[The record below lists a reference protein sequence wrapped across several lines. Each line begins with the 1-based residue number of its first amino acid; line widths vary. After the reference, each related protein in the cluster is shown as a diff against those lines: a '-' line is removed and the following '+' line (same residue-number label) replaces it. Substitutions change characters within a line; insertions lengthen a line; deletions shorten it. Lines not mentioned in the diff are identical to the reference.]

1 MENVI
6 ITELENGEYTG
17 IDILEITEI
26 PDISILINDASN
38 EKEYIIKHKKQFETM
53 ITEFFFGCK
62 SDFNR
67 EFENQDYALSI
78 VFKSE
83 KVENQTYNANVKI
96 YILIRGINGDRNYLN
111 IRMQEIKKSLASSL
125 LSFKYGIKNID
136 NKEEII
142 DSIKDIACKE
152 KNAILKDCKMNNL
165 QSPYLPECFY
175 FDKIPIKNEN
185 FSKII
190 STLTQE
196 PDSEVIIDLIPT
208 MYNQSEITNIE
219 YYSSTLDVISKG
231 ISGPEGASSNILAE
245 KPSSIYKYYESN
257 KNGVLFSYN
266 ILVCTDYNK
275 INLITN
281 KISGELSL
289 GQDNEYASLK
299 NIYISNDELD
309 VSTYFNTFPWVI
321 NEILLDKQNQNPICN
336 NLTISRMP
344 FVITSEEASEFFR
357 IPFGNNELTAG
368 VKISKSDK
376 GSKSYNKKV
385 INMGDIMVGTLKSST
400 NYDKIGFSLGDLTKH
415 MLIVGTPGS
424 GKTTFSVSLL
434 DRLWKEHNI
443 PFLVI
448 EPAKNEYRAM
458 IDSIPDIQ
466 VFTPGKDFISPYIL
480 NPFIPPKNV
489 KLQSYKTVLKTAFS
503 AGVSMGTPIDKIF
516 DDTIDECYS
525 RAGWLPHYTI
535 DDGAEIFTMDDFLK
549 TFMEVFERIGYKG
562 EASNIGKAGY
572 VRFKSLLR
580 LFGNYNTIPI
590 EDLLKKPTIIELAA
604 IENEDQKS
612 LLIALLLLN
621 IQSYVNANYIG
632 TGEMKNVILLEEA
645 HVLLAAGDGKGE
657 GEANPSAVAKKLLT
671 RMLAEI
677 RSLGVGIAIADQ
689 SPEKVTTDVV
699 KLTNIKL
706 AFNLVEKNDRT
717 ILGDSTDMKDI
728 QVERLAK
735 LRPGEAFFYMNGLEE
750 PEEVIT
756 EDYRQKVQIRT
767 TISDNEIAEKST
779 YWNDKKE
786 KLKPFVQCQ
795 YTHCCNGG
803 CDYMLRAEAEEYAKR
818 IYNNN
823 FNEQSTD
830 RAKLLEIYK
839 EIPNKV
845 KDFAHERT
853 TEKMIC
859 CTKIQLLRKIIYN
872 TKIAFTNKAA
882 NQTIN
887 SEFKEREENKNYGI

>member
-1 MENVI
+1 ML
-6 ITELENGEYTG
+6 ITELESGEFNG
-17 IDILEITEI
+17 IHILEITEV
-26 PDISILINDASN
+26 PDISILVKDGLEN
-38 EKEYIIKHKKQFETM
+38 KEFSKKHKKEFESL

-62 SDFNR
+62 QDFNTQYQ
-67 EFENQDYALSI
+67 NQDYSLSL

-83 KVENQTYNANVKI
+83 KVENQTYNANIKT
-96 YILIRGINGDRNYLN
+96 YILIRGINENEEYLQFKLSELEN
-111 IRMQEIKKSLASSL
+111 SIKASLKGSKYGVNEISNEKEIIEEIKDKA
-125 LSFKYGIKNID
+125 
-136 NKEEII
+136 NKEKRVI
-142 DSIKDIACKE
+142 IKDYQ
-152 KNAILKDCKMNNL
+152 MNNL
-165 QSPYLPECFY
+165 QSMYLQECFT
-175 FDKIPIKNEN
+175 FDKFPTKSEN
-185 FSKII
+185 FTKII
-190 STLTQE
+190 TTLMQY
-196 PDSEVIIDLIPT
+196 PDCEIIIDLIPT
-208 MYNQSEITNIE
+208 LLNQNEIANIE
-219 YYSSTLDVISKG
+219 SYSNVLDVISKG
-231 ISGPEGASSNILAE
+231 VAGPEGASANILAE
-245 KPSSIYKYYESN
+245 KPSTIYKYYETN
-257 KNGVLFSYN
+257 KYGVLFSFN
-266 ILVCTDYNK
+266 ILICADYNY
-275 INLITN
+275 INTITN
-281 KISGELSL
+281 RLTGELSL
-289 GQDNEYASLK
+289 GMDNEYAKLNSMEI
-299 NIYISNDELD
+299 NNYEIDIN
-309 VSTYFNTFPWVI
+309 TYFNSLPWVI
-321 NEILLDKQNQNPICN
+321 NEIVIDKNMQNPICTN
-336 NLTISRMP
+336 SELGRLP
-344 FVITSEEASEFFR
+344 FIITGEEASEFFR
-357 IPFGNNELTAG
+357 IPYGDNVLTAG
-368 VKISKSDK
+368 VKINKSDIA
-376 GSKSYNKKV
+376 SKSYNKKV

-400 NYDKIGFSLGDLTKH
+400 NDDKIGFSLGDLTKH
-415 MLIVGTPGS
+415 MLVVGTPGS

-489 KLQSYKTVLKTAFS
+489 RLQSYKTVLKTAFS
-503 AGVSMGTPIDKIF
+503 AGVSMGTPLDKIF
-516 DDTIDECYS
+516 EDTLDECYS
-525 RAGWLPHYTI
+525 KAGWLPHYTI

-549 TFMEVFERIGYKG
+549 TFMEVFERIGYRG
-562 EASNIGKAGY
+562 DAANIGKAGY

-621 IQSYVNANYIG
+621 IQSYVNANFLG

-645 HVLLAAGDGKGE
+645 HVLLAAGNDKSE

-677 RSLGVGIAIADQ
+677 RSLGVGIVIAYQ

-756 EDYRQKVQIRT
+756 EDYRKKVQIRT
-767 TISDNEIAEKST
+767 TISDGEIAEKTT
-779 YWNDKKE
+779 YWNDKKD
-786 KLKPFVQCQ
+786 KLKPFIQCGC
-795 YTHCCNGG
+795 TDCCNEG
-803 CDYMLRAEAEEYAKR
+803 CNYMLKAEAEEYAKR
-818 IYNNN
+818 IFNES
-823 FNEQSTD
+823 FNEQSKD
-830 RAKLLEIYK
+830 RSKLVEVYK

-845 KDFAHERT
+845 QEYAGDRT
-853 TEKMIC
+853 TKQLIC

-872 TKIAFTNKAA
+872 TKIPFSKEAS
-882 NQTIN
+882 NQTISN
-887 SEFKEREENKNYGI
+887 EYKRR

>member
-1 MENVI
+1 MNEI
-6 ITELENGEYTG
+6 IIKELENNDFLGM
-17 IDILEITEI
+17 DIFEISEI
-26 PDISILINDASN
+26 PDISILIKETDS
-38 EKEYIIKHKKQFETM
+38 EKDFVLKHKKEFET
-53 ITEFFFGCK
+53 IISEFFFGCK
-62 SDFNR
+62 RDFNSQY
-67 EFENQDYALSI
+67 ENQDYSI
-78 VFKSE
+78 SLVFKSE
-83 KVENQTYNANVKI
+83 KVENRTYNANIKV
-96 YILIRGINGDRNYLN
+96 YIILRAINQNKEYLISKMKELENSLIN
-111 IRMQEIKKSLASSL
+111 SLDNN
-125 LSFKYGIKNID
+125 KYGIKKLE

-142 DSIKDIACKE
+142 NEIKVIANKE
-152 KNAILKDCKMNNL
+152 KRVITKDYQMNNL
-165 QSPYLPECFY
+165 QSMYFPECFT
-175 FDKIPIKNEN
+175 FDKFPNQNEN
-185 FSKII
+185 FTKIFNI
-190 STLTQE
+190 LMQYPNTE
-196 PDSEVIIDLIPT
+196 IIIDLIPT
-208 MYNQSEITNIE
+208 VLNANEINNLET
-219 YYSSTLDVISKG
+219 YSSTLDIISKG
-231 ISGPEGASSNILAE
+231 APGPEGGVANILAE
-245 KPSSIYKYYESN
+245 KPAELYKYYESN
-257 KNGVLFSYN
+257 KYSVLFAYN
-266 ILVCTDYNK
+266 ILICAEYNYINTISTK
-275 INLITN
+275 ID
-281 KISGELSL
+281 GELSL
-289 GQDNEYASLK
+289 GQDREYAKLK
-299 NIYISNDELD
+299 EIEIGNYELD
-309 VSTYFNTFPWVI
+309 VDTYFDSLPWVI
-321 NEILLDKQNQNPICN
+321 NEITIDKNMQNAVCGN
-336 NLTISRMP
+336 SEMGRMP
-344 FVITSEEASEFFR
+344 FVITGEEASEFFR
-357 IPFGNNELTAG
+357 IPFGDNNLSAG
-368 VKISKSDK
+368 IKISKSDK
-376 GSKSYNKKV
+376 GAKNYNKKV
-385 INMGDIMVGTLKSST
+385 INTGDIMVGTLKSSS
-400 NYDKIGFSLGDLTKH
+400 NNSQIGFSLGDLTKH

-424 GKTTFSVSLL
+424 GKTTFSVGLL
-434 DRLWKEHNI
+434 DRLWKEHHI

-516 DDTIDECYS
+516 DDTLDECYS

-621 IQSYVNANYIG
+621 IQSYVNANHIG

-645 HVLLAAGDGKGE
+645 HVLLAAGDGKME
-657 GEANPSAVAKKLLT
+657 GEANPSAIAKKLLT

-756 EDYRQKVQIRT
+756 EDYRKKVQIRT
-767 TISDNEIAEKST
+767 TISDEEIAKKST
-779 YWNDKKE
+779 YWNDKKD
-786 KLKPFVQCQ
+786 KLKPFSQCKC
-795 YTHCCNGG
+795 TDCCNDG
-803 CDYMLRAEAEEYAKR
+803 CDYKLRAEAEEYAKR
-818 IYNNN
+818 IYNTK
-823 FNEQSTD
+823 FNQNSTEREKLVEVYKTIARQVKEFAGN
-830 RAKLLEIYK
+830 RA
-839 EIPNKV
+839 N
-845 KDFAHERT
+845 RQ
-853 TEKMIC
+853 MIC
-859 CTKIQLLRKIIYN
+859 CTKIQFLRKIIYN
-872 TKIAFTNKAA
+872 TKIPFTKKAA
-882 NQTIN
+882 EKTIS
-887 SEFKEREENKNYGI
+887 SEFKKEGN

>member
-1 MENVI
+1 M
-6 ITELENGEYTG
+6 
-17 IDILEITEI
+17 
-26 PDISILINDASN
+26 
-38 EKEYIIKHKKQFETM
+38 
-53 ITEFFFGCK
+53 
-62 SDFNR
+62 
-67 EFENQDYALSI
+67 
-78 VFKSE
+78 
-83 KVENQTYNANVKI
+83 
-96 YILIRGINGDRNYLN
+96 
-111 IRMQEIKKSLASSL
+111 
-125 LSFKYGIKNID
+125 
-136 NKEEII
+136 
-142 DSIKDIACKE
+142 
-152 KNAILKDCKMNNL
+152 
-165 QSPYLPECFY
+165 
-175 FDKIPIKNEN
+175 
-185 FSKII
+185 
-190 STLTQE
+190 
-196 PDSEVIIDLIPT
+196 
-208 MYNQSEITNIE
+208 
-219 YYSSTLDVISKG
+219 
-231 ISGPEGASSNILAE
+231 
-245 KPSSIYKYYESN
+245 
-257 KNGVLFSYN
+257 
-266 ILVCTDYNK
+266 
-275 INLITN
+275 
-281 KISGELSL
+281 
-289 GQDNEYASLK
+289 
-299 NIYISNDELD
+299 
-309 VSTYFNTFPWVI
+309 
-321 NEILLDKQNQNPICN
+321 
-336 NLTISRMP
+336 
-344 FVITSEEASEFFR
+344 
-357 IPFGNNELTAG
+357 
-368 VKISKSDK
+368 
-376 GSKSYNKKV
+376 
-385 INMGDIMVGTLKSST
+385 
-400 NYDKIGFSLGDLTKH
+400 
-415 MLIVGTPGS
+415 
-424 GKTTFSVSLL
+424 
-434 DRLWKEHNI
+434 
-443 PFLVI
+443 
-448 EPAKNEYRAM
+448 
-458 IDSIPDIQ
+458 
-466 VFTPGKDFISPYIL
+466 
-480 NPFIPPKNV
+480 
-489 KLQSYKTVLKTAFS
+489 
-503 AGVSMGTPIDKIF
+503 
-516 DDTIDECYS
+516 
-525 RAGWLPHYTI
+525 
-535 DDGAEIFTMDDFLK
+535 
-549 TFMEVFERIGYKG
+549 
-562 EASNIGKAGY
+562 
-572 VRFKSLLR
+572 
-580 LFGNYNTIPI
+580 
-590 EDLLKKPTIIELAA
+590 LKKPTIIELAA

-621 IQSYVNANYIG
+621 IQSYVNANHIG

-859 CTKIQLLRKIIYN
+859 CTKIQFLRKIIYN

>member
-1 MENVI
+1 MNEI
-6 ITELENGEYTG
+6 IIKELENNDFLGM
-17 IDILEITEI
+17 DIFEISEI
-26 PDISILINDASN
+26 PDISILIKETDS
-38 EKEYIIKHKKQFETM
+38 EKDFVLKHKKEFET
-53 ITEFFFGCK
+53 IISEFFFGCK
-62 SDFNR
+62 RDFNSQY
-67 EFENQDYALSI
+67 ENQDYSI
-78 VFKSE
+78 SLVFKSE
-83 KVENQTYNANVKI
+83 KVENQTYNANIKV
-96 YILIRGINGDRNYLN
+96 YIILRAINQNKEYLISKMKELENSLIN
-111 IRMQEIKKSLASSL
+111 SLDNN
-125 LSFKYGIKNID
+125 KYGIKKLE

-142 DSIKDIACKE
+142 NEIKVIANKE
-152 KNAILKDCKMNNL
+152 KRVITKDYQMNNL
-165 QSPYLPECFY
+165 QSMYFPECFT
-175 FDKIPIKNEN
+175 FDKFPNQNEN
-185 FSKII
+185 FTKIFNI
-190 STLTQE
+190 LMQYPNTE
-196 PDSEVIIDLIPT
+196 IIIDLIPT
-208 MYNQSEITNIE
+208 VLNANEINNLET
-219 YYSSTLDVISKG
+219 YSSTLDIISKG
-231 ISGPEGASSNILAE
+231 APGPEGGVANILAE
-245 KPSSIYKYYESN
+245 KPAELYKYYESN
-257 KNGVLFSYN
+257 KYSVLFAYN
-266 ILVCTDYNK
+266 ILICAEYNYINTISTK
-275 INLITN
+275 ID
-281 KISGELSL
+281 GELSL
-289 GQDNEYASLK
+289 GQDREYAKLK
-299 NIYISNDELD
+299 EIEIGNYELD
-309 VSTYFNTFPWVI
+309 VDTYFDSLPWVI
-321 NEILLDKQNQNPICN
+321 NEITIDKNMQNAVCGN
-336 NLTISRMP
+336 SEMGRMP
-344 FVITSEEASEFFR
+344 FVITGEEASEFFR
-357 IPFGNNELTAG
+357 IPFGDNNLSAG
-368 VKISKSDK
+368 IKISKSDK
-376 GSKSYNKKV
+376 GAKNYNKKV
-385 INMGDIMVGTLKSST
+385 INTGDIMVGTLKSSS
-400 NYDKIGFSLGDLTKH
+400 NNSQIGFSLGDLTKH

-424 GKTTFSVSLL
+424 GKTTFSVGLL
-434 DRLWKEHNI
+434 DRLWKEHHI

-516 DDTIDECYS
+516 DDTLDECYS

-621 IQSYVNANYIG
+621 IQSYVNANHIG

-645 HVLLAAGDGKGE
+645 HVLLAAGDGKME
-657 GEANPSAVAKKLLT
+657 GEANPSAIAKKLLT

-756 EDYRQKVQIRT
+756 EDYRKKVQIRT
-767 TISDNEIAEKST
+767 TISDEEIAEKST
-779 YWNDKKE
+779 YWNDKKD
-786 KLKPFVQCQ
+786 KLKPFSQCKC
-795 YTHCCNGG
+795 TDCCNDG
-803 CDYMLRAEAEEYAKR
+803 CDYKLRAEAEEYAKR
-818 IYNNN
+818 IYNTK
-823 FNEQSTD
+823 FNQNSTEREKLVEVYKTIARQVKEFAGN
-830 RAKLLEIYK
+830 RA
-839 EIPNKV
+839 N
-845 KDFAHERT
+845 RQ
-853 TEKMIC
+853 MIC
-859 CTKIQLLRKIIYN
+859 CTKIQFLRKIIYN
-872 TKIAFTNKAA
+872 TKIPFTKKAA
-882 NQTIN
+882 EKTIS
-887 SEFKEREENKNYGI
+887 SEFKKEGN

>member
-1 MENVI
+1 MNEI
-6 ITELENGEYTG
+6 IIKELENNDFLGM
-17 IDILEITEI
+17 DIFEISEI
-26 PDISILINDASN
+26 PDISILIKETDS
-38 EKEYIIKHKKQFETM
+38 EKDFVLKHKKEFET
-53 ITEFFFGCK
+53 IISEFFFGCK
-62 SDFNR
+62 RDFNSQY
-67 EFENQDYALSI
+67 ENQDYSI
-78 VFKSE
+78 SLVFKSE
-83 KVENQTYNANVKI
+83 KVENQTYNANIKV
-96 YILIRGINGDRNYLN
+96 YIILRAINQNKEYLISKMKELENSLIN
-111 IRMQEIKKSLASSL
+111 SLDNN
-125 LSFKYGIKNID
+125 KYGIKKLE

-142 DSIKDIACKE
+142 NEIKVIANKE
-152 KNAILKDCKMNNL
+152 KRVITKDYQMNNL
-165 QSPYLPECFY
+165 QSMYFPECFT
-175 FDKIPIKNEN
+175 FDKFPNQNEN
-185 FSKII
+185 FTKIFNI
-190 STLTQE
+190 LMQYPNTE
-196 PDSEVIIDLIPT
+196 IIIDLIPT
-208 MYNQSEITNIE
+208 VLNANEINNLET
-219 YYSSTLDVISKG
+219 YSSTLDIISKG
-231 ISGPEGASSNILAE
+231 APGPEGGVANILAE
-245 KPSSIYKYYESN
+245 KPAELYKYYESN
-257 KNGVLFSYN
+257 KYSVLFAYN
-266 ILVCTDYNK
+266 ILICAEYNYINTISTK
-275 INLITN
+275 ID
-281 KISGELSL
+281 GELSL
-289 GQDNEYASLK
+289 GQDREYAKLK
-299 NIYISNDELD
+299 EIEIGNYELD
-309 VSTYFNTFPWVI
+309 VDTYFDSLPWVI
-321 NEILLDKQNQNPICN
+321 NEITIDKNMQNAVCGN
-336 NLTISRMP
+336 SEMGRMP
-344 FVITSEEASEFFR
+344 FVITGEEASEFFR
-357 IPFGNNELTAG
+357 IPFGDNNLSAG
-368 VKISKSDK
+368 IKISKSDK
-376 GSKSYNKKV
+376 GAKNYNKKV
-385 INMGDIMVGTLKSST
+385 INTGDIMVGTLKSSS
-400 NYDKIGFSLGDLTKH
+400 NNSQIGFSLGDLTKH

-424 GKTTFSVSLL
+424 GKTTFSVGLL
-434 DRLWKEHNI
+434 DRLWKEHHI

-516 DDTIDECYS
+516 DDTLDECYS

-621 IQSYVNANYIG
+621 IQSYVNANHIG

-645 HVLLAAGDGKGE
+645 HVLLAAGDGKME
-657 GEANPSAVAKKLLT
+657 GEANPSAIAKKLLT

-756 EDYRQKVQIRT
+756 EDYRKKVQIRT
-767 TISDNEIAEKST
+767 TISDEEIAEKST
-779 YWNDKKE
+779 YWNDKKD
-786 KLKPFVQCQ
+786 KLKPFSQCKC
-795 YTHCCNGG
+795 TDCCNDG
-803 CDYMLRAEAEEYAKR
+803 CDYKLRAEAEEYAKR
-818 IYNNN
+818 IYNTK
-823 FNEQSTD
+823 FNQNSTEREKLVEVYKTIARQVKEFAGN
-830 RAKLLEIYK
+830 RA
-839 EIPNKV
+839 N
-845 KDFAHERT
+845 RQ
-853 TEKMIC
+853 MIC
-859 CTKIQLLRKIIYN
+859 CTKIQFLRKIIYN
-872 TKIAFTNKAA
+872 TKIPFTKKAA
-882 NQTIN
+882 EKTIS
-887 SEFKEREENKNYGI
+887 SEFKKGGN

>member
-1 MENVI
+1 MENCI

-17 IDILEITEI
+17 TDILEITEI
-26 PDISILINDASN
+26 PDISILINDTTD
-38 EKEYIIKHKKQFETM
+38 EKEYVLKHKKQFETM

-62 SDFNR
+62 SDFNQD
-67 EFENQDYALSI
+67 FQNQDYSI
-78 VFKSE
+78 SFVFKSE
-83 KVENQTYNANVKI
+83 KVENQTYNAEVKI
-96 YILIRGINGDRNYLN
+96 YILIRGINSNKDYLLM
-111 IRMQEIKKSLASSL
+111 RLQEIKKSIASSL
-125 LSFKYGIKNID
+125 LSCKYGIKNID
-136 NKEEII
+136 NKEHVIN
-142 DSIKDIACKE
+142 SLKNLACKE
-152 KNAILKDCKMNNL
+152 KIAIVKDSKMDNL

-175 FDKIPIKNEN
+175 FDKIPSKNEN

-190 STLTQE
+190 STLMEE

-208 MYNQSEITNIE
+208 IYDSNEVSNLE
-219 YYSSTLDVISKG
+219 YYSNTLDVIAKG
-231 ISGPEGASSNILAE
+231 IPGTESSSPNILAE
-245 KPSSIYKYYESN
+245 KPSNVYKYYESN
-257 KNGVLFSYN
+257 KNGVLFAYN
-266 ILVCTDYNK
+266 ILVCADYSKLNM
-275 INLITN
+275 IAN

-289 GQDNEYASLK
+289 GQDNKYAILK
-299 NIYISNDELD
+299 NIRIENDELD

-321 NEILLDKQNQNPICN
+321 NEILIDKQNQNPICN
-336 NLTISRMP
+336 TLPISRMP
-344 FVITSEEASEFFR
+344 YVITSEEASEFFR

-368 VKISKSDK
+368 LRISKSDK
-376 GSKSYNKKV
+376 GAKSYNKKV
-385 INMGDIMVGTLKSST
+385 INMGDIMVGRLKSSS
-400 NYDKIGFSLGDLTKH
+400 NDAQIGFSLGDLTKH

-434 DRLWKEHNI
+434 DRLWKEHHI

-480 NPFIPPKNV
+480 NPFIPPRNV

-503 AGVSMGTPIDKIF
+503 AGVSMSSPIDKIF
-516 DDTIDECYS
+516 DDTLDECYS
-525 RAGWLPHYTI
+525 RAGWLPHFTI

-621 IQSYVNANYIG
+621 IQSYVNANHIG

-645 HVLLAAGDGKGE
+645 HVLLAAGDGKMQ
-657 GEANPSAVAKKLLT
+657 GEANPSAIAKKLLT

-677 RSLGVGIAIADQ
+677 RSLGVGIVIADQ

-706 AFNLVEKNDRT
+706 SFNLVEKNDRT
-717 ILGDSTDMKDI
+717 ILGDSTDMKNI

-756 EDYRQKVQIRT
+756 EDYRKKVQIRT
-767 TISDNEIAEKST
+767 TISDEEIAKEST
-779 YWNDKKE
+779 YWKDKKD
-786 KLKPFVQCQ
+786 KLKPFEQCK
-795 YTHCCNGG
+795 YTECCYNG
-803 CDYMLRAEAEEYAKR
+803 CDYKLRAEAEEYAKR
-818 IYNNN
+818 IFNSN
-823 FNEQSTD
+823 FNEHSND
-830 RAKLLEIYK
+830 RTKLLEVYK
-839 EIPNKV
+839 QISENV
-845 KDFAHERT
+845 KEFAGNRAT
-853 TEKMIC
+853 KQMIC
-859 CTKIQLLRKIIYN
+859 CTKIQFLRKIIYN
-872 TKIAFTNKAA
+872 TKISFTNRAA
-882 NQTIN
+882 NQTIS
-887 SEFKEREENKNYGI
+887 SEFKK